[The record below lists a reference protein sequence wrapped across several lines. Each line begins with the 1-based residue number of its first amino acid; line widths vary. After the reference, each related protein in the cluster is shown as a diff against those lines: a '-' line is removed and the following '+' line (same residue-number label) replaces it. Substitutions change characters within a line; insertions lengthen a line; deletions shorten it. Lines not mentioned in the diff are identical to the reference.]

1 MEKLFDTVYS
11 AIAFVGTLPKRLLF
25 GAFSFLKVQFTKA
38 IEHLRKF
45 NKKSFSSYKIFLR
58 RAIVCLII
66 LAVIC
71 SATIIG
77 LHNSLKVKATA
88 LKVDGKVIGY
98 AATQE
103 DADLAKALAIES
115 LGSNGY
121 KPVENSSARTEASN
135 IKNAETLA
143 SVIVD
148 TFKGELTPVSEIYIN
163 GSLLCAVEDGQG
175 AREAIEDTFKS
186 AGKAYPTSSVSF
198 AESVTIKPAY
208 YTDEKSTIT
217 VDKLKGLLAKKDTLQ
232 IRHAECKQDVSLK
245 KYETVE
251 IQTNQL
257 FVGDSRIK
265 RSGQNGAE
273 YKISLVTSIGNKE
286 QLSEQLMSVPIKEP
300 VPQIIEKGI
309 RAESLVMETYTV
321 MQTLGVFVW
330 PAVDLYEVTSPFG
343 NRSLGNHKGI
353 DISGKNASGSL
364 VVAGASGIVTEA
376 GWNAGGYGNYVK
388 INHGNGIETLY
399 AHMLDNS
406 LAVSPGDMVQ
416 KGQVVGQVG
425 NTGYSFGAHLHF
437 EVRINGIKVDPA
449 PYLGLEPGQKGMV
462 R

>member
-1 MEKLFDTVYS
+1 MEKLIDAIYS
-11 AIAFVGTLPKRLLF
+11 AIAFLGSLPKKLFIGGISFVKNLLSK
-25 GAFSFLKVQFTKA
+25 AAHRFS
-38 IEHLRKF
+38 KF
-45 NKKSFSSYKIFLR
+45 NKKSFSSYKMFLR

-71 SATIIG
+71 SATAISI
-77 LHNSLKVKATA
+77 HNSLKVKATA

-103 DADLAKALAIES
+103 DADLAKALAIEA

-121 KPVENSSARTEASN
+121 KPVENTSTRTQASN
-135 IKNAETLA
+135 IRNAETLA
-143 SVIVD
+143 TAIVD
-148 TFKGELTPVSEIYIN
+148 TFKEGLTPVSEVYVN

-175 AREAIEDTFKS
+175 AREAIADAFANAS
-186 AGKAYPTSSVSF
+186 KAYPQSAVSF

-208 YTDEKSTIT
+208 YTDDKATIT

-232 IRHAECKQDVSLK
+232 IRHAECRQDVSLT

-257 FVGDSRIK
+257 FTGDSRIK

-286 QLSEQLMSVPIKEP
+286 QLSEQLMSVPIKDP
-300 VPQIIEKGI
+300 VTQIVEKGI

-321 MQTLGVFVW
+321 MQTLGTFVW

-343 NRSLGNHKGI
+343 LRSLGNHKGI
-353 DISGKNASGSL
+353 DISGKDASGSL
-364 VVAGASGIVTEA
+364 VVAGASGVVTEA
-376 GWNAGGYGNYVK
+376 GYNAGGYGNYVK

-406 LAVSPGDMVQ
+406 LAVSAGDIVQ

-437 EVRINGIKVDPA
+437 EVRINGVKVDPA
-449 PYLGLEPGQKGMV
+449 PYLGLEPDQKGMV

>member
-1 MEKLFDTVYS
+1 MEKFIDTVYS
-11 AIAFVGTLPKRLLF
+11 AIAFVGTLPKKLF
-25 GAFSFLKVQFTKA
+25 VGALTFIKKFLVNA
-38 IEHLRKF
+38 GARLRKF
-45 NKKSFSSYKIFLR
+45 NKKSFSSYKILLR
-58 RAIVCLII
+58 RAIVCMVI
-66 LAVIC
+66 LAIIC
-71 SATIIG
+71 SATAIG

-103 DADLAKALAIES
+103 EADLAKALAIET

-121 KPVENSSARTEASN
+121 KPVENSNARTEASN

-148 TFKGELTPVSEIYIN
+148 TFKGDLTPVSEVYVN
-163 GSLLCAVEDGQG
+163 GSLLCAVKDAQG
-175 AREAIEDTFKS
+175 AREAIEDAFAS
-186 AGKAYPTSSVSF
+186 AHKAYPKSSVSF

-208 YTDEKSTIT
+208 YTDEKATIT

-232 IRHAECKQDVSLK
+232 IRHAECKQDVSLT

-300 VPQIIEKGI
+300 IPQIIEKGI

-321 MQTLGVFVW
+321 MQTLGIFVW

-343 NRSLGNHKGI
+343 HRSLGNHKGI

-376 GWNAGGYGNYVK
+376 GYNSGGYGNYVK

-406 LAVSPGDMVQ
+406 LAVSAGDTVQ

-437 EVRINGIKVDPA
+437 EVRINGVKVDPA
-449 PYLGLEPGQKGMV
+449 PYLGLETGQKGMV

>member
-1 MEKLFDTVYS
+1 MEKLIDAVY
-11 AIAFVGTLPKRLLF
+11 AAVAFLGNLPKSIFSAVFSFIGRLLT
-25 GAFSFLKVQFTKA
+25 KVLER
-38 IEHLRKF
+38 IRKF
-45 NKKSFSSYKIFLR
+45 NKKSFSSHKVFAR
-58 RAIVCLII
+58 RAIICVIVI
-66 LAVIC
+66 AVIC
-71 SATIIG
+71 SATVIG
-77 LHNSLKVKATA
+77 LHNSLKISATA
-88 LKVDGKVIGY
+88 LKVDGRVIGY
-98 AATQE
+98 AATPE

-121 KPVENSSARTEASN
+121 KPVENADTRTEASN
-135 IKNAETLA
+135 VKNAETLA
-143 SVIVD
+143 AAIVD
-148 TFKGELTPVSEIYIN
+148 TFKKDLTPVSEVYVN
-163 GSLLCAVEDGQG
+163 GALLCAVEDGQG
-175 AREAIEDTFKS
+175 AREAIAEAFANANKV
-186 AGKAYPTSSVSF
+186 YPTSAVSF

-208 YTDEKSTIT
+208 YTDDKPTIT
-217 VDKLKGLLAKKDTLQ
+217 VDKLKGLLAKSDTLQ
-232 IRHAECKQDVSLK
+232 IRHAECKQDVTIK
-245 KYETVE
+245 TYETVE

-257 FVGDSRIK
+257 FLGDSRIK

-273 YKISLVTSIGNKE
+273 YKISLVTSIGDKE
-286 QLSEQLMSVPIKEP
+286 QLSEQRMSVPIKEP

-343 NRSLGNHKGI
+343 IRSLGNHKGI
-353 DISGKNASGSL
+353 DISGKNASGCL
-364 VVAGASGIVTEA
+364 VVAGASGVVTEA
-376 GWNAGGYGNYVK
+376 GYNSGGYGNYVK

-406 LAVSPGDMVQ
+406 LAVSAGDIVQ

-437 EVRINGIKVDPA
+437 EVRINGVKVDPA

>member
-1 MEKLFDTVYS
+1 MSKFIDIVYS
-11 AIAFVGTLPKRLLF
+11 AFAFVGSLPKDLLF
-25 GAFSFLKVQFTKA
+25 NAFSFVKKTFMKIVER
-38 IEHLRKF
+38 I
-45 NKKSFSSYKIFLR
+45 KKSNNKFFSSRKIFLR
-58 RAIVCLII
+58 RAIVCVII
-66 LAVIC
+66 LAIIC
-71 SATIIG
+71 SATAIG
-77 LHNSLKVKATA
+77 LHNSLRVKATA
-88 LKVDGKVIGY
+88 LKVEGKVIGY
-98 AATQE
+98 AATPE
-103 DADLAKALAIES
+103 DADLAKALAIET

-121 KPVENSSARTEASN
+121 KPVENSSTRTEASN

-148 TFKGELTPVSEIYIN
+148 TFKNELTPVSEIYIN
-163 GSLLCAVEDGQG
+163 GALLCAVEDGQG
-175 AREAIEDTFKS
+175 AREAVENAFANARKV
-186 AGKAYPTSSVSF
+186 YPKSSVSF

-208 YTDEKSTIT
+208 YTDEKATIS

-232 IRHAECKQDVSLK
+232 IRHAECKQEVSLT

-257 FVGDSRIK
+257 FTGDSRVK

-286 QLSEQLMSVPIKEP
+286 QLSEQLMSVPIKDP
-300 VPQIIEKGI
+300 VTQIIEKGI

-321 MQTLGVFVW
+321 MQTLGIFVW
-330 PAVDLYEVTSPFG
+330 PAADLYEVTSPFG
-343 NRSLGNHKGI
+343 ERSLGNHKGI

-364 VVAGASGIVTEA
+364 VVAGASGVVTEA

-406 LAVSPGDMVQ
+406 LAVSPGDVVQ

-437 EVRINGIKVDPA
+437 EVRINGVKVDPA

>member
-1 MEKLFDTVYS
+1 MEKFIDTVYS
-11 AIAFVGTLPKRLLF
+11 AIAFVGTLPKKLLF
-25 GAFSFLKVQFTKA
+25 NAFLFIKKLFTNA
-38 IEHLRKF
+38 VARFRKF
-45 NKKSFSSYKIFLR
+45 NKKSFSSYKVFFR
-58 RAIVCLII
+58 RTIVCLII

-71 SATIIG
+71 SATAIG
-77 LHNSLKVKATA
+77 FHNSLKVKATA

-103 DADLAKALAIES
+103 DADLAKALAIET

-135 IKNAETLA
+135 IKNAQTLA

-148 TFKGELTPVSEIYIN
+148 TFKGELTPVSEIYVN
-163 GSLLCAVEDGQG
+163 GTLLCAVEDSQG
-175 AREAIEDTFKS
+175 AREAIEEAFKN
-186 AGKAYPTSSVSF
+186 AGKSYPTSSVSF

-208 YTDEKSTIT
+208 YTDEKATIT
-217 VDKLKGLLAKKDTLQ
+217 VDKLKGLLTKKDTLQ
-232 IRHAECKQDVSLK
+232 IRHAECRQDVSLK

-251 IQTNQL
+251 IQSNQL

-364 VVAGASGIVTEA
+364 VVAGASGVVTEA

-406 LAVSPGDMVQ
+406 VAVSPGDVVQ

-437 EVRINGIKVDPA
+437 EVRINGVKVNPA
-449 PYLGLEPGQKGMV
+449 PYLGLEPDQKGMV

>member
-1 MEKLFDTVYS
+1 MEKFIDAVY
-11 AIAFVGTLPKRLLF
+11 AAVAFLGSLPKNIL
-25 GAFSFLKVQFTKA
+25 GAVFSRIRKVLA
-38 IEHLRKF
+38 RVLEGIRKF
-45 NKKSFSSYKIFLR
+45 NKKSFSSHKVFAR
-58 RAIVCLII
+58 RAIVCVIVI
-66 LAVIC
+66 AVIC
-71 SATIIG
+71 SATAIG
-77 LHNSLKVKATA
+77 LHNSLKISATA

-98 AATQE
+98 AATPE

-121 KPVENSSARTEASN
+121 KPVHNSSERTEASN

-143 SVIVD
+143 AVIVD
-148 TFKGELTPVSEIYIN
+148 AFKKDLTPVSEIYVN
-163 GSLLCAVEDGQG
+163 GTLLCAVEDGQG
-175 AREAIEDTFKS
+175 AREAIADAFANAHKV
-186 AGKAYPTSSVSF
+186 YPTSVVSF
-198 AESVTIKPAY
+198 AESVTVKPAY
-208 YTDEKSTIT
+208 YTDDKPTIT
-217 VDKLKGLLAKKDTLQ
+217 VDKLKGLLAKSDTLQ
-232 IRHAECKQDVSLK
+232 IRHAECKQDVTMK
-245 KYETVE
+245 AYETVE

-257 FVGDSRIK
+257 FLGDSRIK

-273 YKISLVTSIGNKE
+273 YKISLVTSIGDKE

-343 NRSLGNHKGI
+343 IRSLGNHKGI
-353 DISGKNASGSL
+353 DISGKNASGCL
-364 VVAGASGIVTEA
+364 VVAGASGVVTEA
-376 GWNAGGYGNYVK
+376 GYNSGGYGNYVK

-406 LAVSPGDMVQ
+406 LAVSAGDVVQ

-437 EVRINGIKVDPA
+437 EVRINGVKVDPA

-462 R
+462 K

>member
-1 MEKLFDTVYS
+1 MEKFIDAVYS
-11 AIAFVGTLPKRLLF
+11 VIAYVGSVPKDILLS
-25 GAFSFLKVQFTKA
+25 AFSFVKKLFTKA
-38 IEHLRKF
+38 FERINKF
-45 NKKSFSSYKIFLR
+45 NKKSFSSYKVFLR
-58 RAIVCLII
+58 RAIVCLVI

-71 SATIIG
+71 SATVIG
-77 LHNSLKVKATA
+77 LHNSLKIKATA

-103 DADLAKALAIES
+103 DADLAKAIAIET

-121 KPVENSSARTEASN
+121 KPVENSGVRTEASN

-143 SVIVD
+143 AVIVD
-148 TFKGELTPVSEIYIN
+148 TFKKDLTPVSEIYVN
-163 GSLLCAVEDGQG
+163 GSLLCAVKDSQG
-175 AREAIEDTFKS
+175 AQDAIADAFANARKV
-186 AGKAYPTSSVSF
+186 YPQSSVSF
-198 AESVTIKPAY
+198 AESVTLKPAY
-208 YTDEKSTIT
+208 YTDDKPTIT

-232 IRHAECKQDVSLK
+232 IRHAECKQDVTLK
-245 KYETVE
+245 SYETVE

-257 FVGDSRIK
+257 FLGDSRIK

-364 VVAGASGIVTEA
+364 VVAGASGVVTEA

-406 LAVSPGDMVQ
+406 VAVSPGDVVQ

-437 EVRINGIKVDPA
+437 EVRINGVKVNPA
-449 PYLGLEPGQKGMV
+449 PYLGLEPDQRGMV